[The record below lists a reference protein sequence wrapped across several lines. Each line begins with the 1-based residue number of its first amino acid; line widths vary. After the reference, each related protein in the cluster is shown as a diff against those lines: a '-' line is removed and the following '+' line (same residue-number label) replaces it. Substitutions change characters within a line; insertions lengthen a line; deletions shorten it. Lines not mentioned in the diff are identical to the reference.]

1 MRPLSVGEILDAGI
15 KVVLRHWKPFVA
27 CIAGLVF
34 PAWILF
40 ILLIASLDSEAF
52 ELEPETSTTTVDT
65 PEAAFFVGLGI
76 AMLALFVTFLIG
88 FTACFKVVTDA
99 WLGHKPSVG
108 RSLSFGL
115 RRSPMVLLVWIIMWF
130 ALVGLFVFGVVGV
143 AVTLVAIPILL
154 ALIVCIIWLGVM
166 WSVALPAV
174 LVERGGPFKALRRSF
189 GLIKGRWWASFV
201 LVLVGYLLVSI
212 VGSVLQ
218 GVLLVIVAL
227 AAPESVIANASAQ
240 VLGYTV
246 SSVVTYP
253 YYVTVITVLYFDQR
267 VRKEGFDL
275 QLMAQGLGVEQ
286 GSGAE
291 FPEIGP
297 AAFSQYTPEQRAAA
311 PYWPPPPGWQPP
323 PPSPEAPPSW
333 DPPSTDR
340 PPDDRPADDRP
351 PDDRPPDASPWMT
364 PAAERPPS
372 KADEDEEPP
381 KPDRGR
387 ADWQPPEAPRG
398 PGGL

>member
-15 KVVLRHWKPFVA
+15 KVVLRHWKPFVT

-34 PAWILF
+34 PAWVLF

-52 ELEPETSTTTVDT
+52 VLDPESTSSTIDT
-65 PEAAFFVGLGI
+65 PDTSFFIGFGI

-99 WLGHKPSVG
+99 WLGHKPSVK
-108 RSLSFGL
+108 RSLGFGL
-115 RRSPMVLLVWIIMWF
+115 RRSPMVLLVWIVMWF

-143 AVTLVAIPILL
+143 ALTLVAIPILL

-189 GLIKGRWWASFV
+189 HLIQGRWWASFV

-218 GVLLVIVAL
+218 GILLVVVAV

-240 VLGYTV
+240 VIGYTV

-275 QLMAQGLGVEQ
+275 QLLAQGLGVER
-286 GSGAE
+286 GEGEE
-291 FPEIGP
+291 FPAM
-297 AAFSQYTPEQRAAA
+297 AAAPQYTPEQRAAA

-323 PPSPEAPPSW
+323 PPSADAPAWNPPSA
-333 DPPSTDR
+333 DR
-340 PPDDRPADDRP
+340 PPDERP
-351 PDDRPPDASPWMT
+351 PSDSPWMT
-364 PAAERPPS
+364 PRQVEEEKER
-372 KADEDEEPP
+372 
-381 KPDRGR
+381 R